1 MEYNE
6 YKEALLCA
14 AETLNE
20 RMGTE
25 FSEDNL
31 VLRCFQTENQ
41 QEVFEQFCKQ
51 YFPDRLTDQNKE
63 DGYFDFHA
71 SAFVGKGENSVDGIL
86 LRTDVERSPATLYH
100 ILLHELAHIFCTRNE
115 LGGDNF
121 YKRYCMDDTLSSEE
135 DGAINAGYAV
145 WRELIAELIASEKDD
160 NCAFLS
166 LEDKEDIL
174 RYYMKELE
182 DGDRKLAVSMLFC
195 EALTS
200 REGEPAPTW
209 GDTKKRFEKYA
220 PFDEPLFIDLL
231 ELVVRKLKKNF
242 VEIDRDFIL
251 ELGSLYLFLVTQ
263 SDVKKLQK
271 VLSEEH

>member
-1 MEYNE
+1 MDYNE

-14 AETLNE
+14 AETFNE
-20 RMGTE
+20 RLGTE
-25 FSEDNL
+25 FSEGNL

-51 YFPDRLTDQNKE
+51 YFPDRLTDRYKE

-71 SAFVGKGENSVDGIL
+71 SAFVGEGENSIDGIL

-100 ILLHELAHIFCTRNE
+100 ILLHELAHIFCAHNE

-145 WRELIAELIASEKDD
+145 WRELIAELIASETDD
-160 NCAFLS
+160 NCDFLS

-174 RYYMKELE
+174 RYYMEELE
-182 DGDRKLAVSMLFC
+182 DGDRKLAVSMILC

-200 REGEPAPTW
+200 REGEPAETW
-209 GDTKKRFEKYA
+209 GDTKKKVEKYK
-220 PFDEPLFIDLL
+220 PFDDPLFMDLL

-251 ELGSLYLFLVTQ
+251 EFGSLYLFLVTQ
-263 SDVKKLQK
+263 LDVKKLQK
-271 VLSEEH
+271 RLSEEY